1 MKDLKRPRKIKWG
14 TMGTEERRARDG
26 TKYKVHVYRYF
37 DNQVG
42 SNGKRKRPKL
52 VVGRTDEMTKDEA
65 WLAVNPQ
72 FLSANAENPRGVVV
86 TVRALIQRYV
96 HEILEPC
103 LLPLGGEQL
112 ASARMSHGCATK
124 YRNELI
130 KWVEP
135 KWGTYDVRDF
145 EQSEMQASVEQ
156 WLPTITK
163 SPDNPNGRAV
173 DAMRAVYTA
182 MRQAFK
188 WGRKWGYL
196 KFNPL
201 ADDLVELPR
210 GSTSQQHVKKA
221 PQLTAAQFFL
231 LEANLGA
238 LPRTAVVVDC
248 WLASRRS
255 EAFGLKWRD
264 LNCDDAVVKFQQGFV
279 QGRVTPL
286 KNKPSRSVFPIPPD
300 ALRLLRKWQKITP
313 YKLPEDWVF
322 ASPYTKGKHPYDPQS
337 MMKKHI
343 RPVALRLGLPRISWH
358 SFRHSAARWAKAAL
372 KKLEDAK
379 EILRQ
384 EDIATTSNIYGGMPL
399 EEKRAV
405 QQQLVRYVK
414 QKAKSEGWN
423 GKPVPID
430 KKVKPARKPLQAKR
444 RKAS

>member
-14 TMGTEERRARDG
+14 SMGTEERRARDG
-26 TKYKVHVYRYF
+26 TKYKVYVYRYF

-52 VVGRTDEMTKDEA
+52 VVGRTDEMTEDEA

-72 FLSANAENPRGVVV
+72 FLSANAKNPQGVVITMGAV
-86 TVRALIQRYV
+86 IQRYI

-103 LLPLGGEQL
+103 LLPFGGVQSEI
-112 ASARMSHGCATK
+112 ARMSHGCASG
-124 YRNELI
+124 YINNLRW
-130 KWVEP
+130 WVEP

-145 EQSEMQASVEQ
+145 ERNEVRTTVGQ
-156 WLPTITK
+156 WLFDIVK
-163 SPDNPNGRAV
+163 SPTNPSGLALNSVRSV
-173 DAMRAVYTA
+173 CNV
-182 MRQAFK
+182 MRQVFK
-188 WGRKWGYL
+188 WGMRWGYV

-201 ADDLVELPR
+201 ADDFVERPR
-210 GSTSQQHVKKA
+210 GTTSQQHVKKA

-231 LEANLGA
+231 LEANLDL

-255 EAFGLKWRD
+255 EAFGLKWKD
-264 LNCDDAVVKFQQGFV
+264 LNVDDGVITFRQGFV
-279 QGRVTPL
+279 GGRVTPL
-286 KNKPSRSVFPIPPD
+286 KNEPSRSEMPVPPD
-300 ALRLLRKWQKITP
+300 ALKLLREWREITV
-313 YKLPEDWVF
+313 YKLPDDWIF
-322 ASPYTKGKHPYDPQS
+322 ASPYTKGKLPYDPES

-358 SFRHSAARWAKAAL
+358 SFRHSASRWAKAAL

-379 EILRQ
+379 EILRH

-405 QQQLVRYVK
+405 QQRLVRYVK

-423 GKPVPID
+423 GNAIPID
-430 KKVKPARKPLQAKR
+430 KKKKAARKRLPVKR
-444 RKAS
+444 HRAS